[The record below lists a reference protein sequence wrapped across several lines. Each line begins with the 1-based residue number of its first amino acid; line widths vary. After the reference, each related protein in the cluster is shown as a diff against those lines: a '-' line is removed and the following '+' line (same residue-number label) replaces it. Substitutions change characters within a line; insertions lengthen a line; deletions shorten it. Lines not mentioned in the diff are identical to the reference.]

1 MNGRGR
7 RHADDP
13 SRSNAAGLFVISLSL
28 SLSLSLTFQVFD
40 LEGAIM
46 AFGLGCR
53 SSPRVDLEF
62 DIMMGF
68 VSCFDVV
75 AVRSS
80 LFIQGV

>member
-1 MNGRGR
+1 MNGLGR

-28 SLSLSLTFQVFD
+28 IFRVFD

-80 LFIQGV
+80 LFIQSV

>member
-13 SRSNAAGLFVISLSL
+13 SRSNAAGLFVISLPL
-28 SLSLSLTFQVFD
+28 IFRVFD

-80 LFIQGV
+80 LFIQSV

>member
-28 SLSLSLTFQVFD
+28 IFRVFD

-80 LFIQGV
+80 LFIQSV

>member
-28 SLSLSLTFQVFD
+28 SLSLIFRVFD

-80 LFIQGV
+80 LFIQSV

>member
-13 SRSNAAGLFVISLSL
+13 SRFNAAGLFVISLSL
-28 SLSLSLTFQVFD
+28 SLIFRVFD

-62 DIMMGF
+62 DIMMAF

-80 LFIQGV
+80 LFIQSV

>member
-7 RHADDP
+7 RRADDP

-28 SLSLSLTFQVFD
+28 IFRVFD

-80 LFIQGV
+80 LFIQSV